1 MYLWS
6 NYLCQGSKA
15 QNFIQSKINQ
25 FVFLRED
32 CILLVYVDDIIAIS
46 RSVNV
51 MDNLV
56 VELKKEYAL
65 GDEGSL
71 TKYLGVDM
79 KENEDETLELR
90 QLNKF

>member
-1 MYLWS
+1 
-6 NYLCQGSKA
+6 
-15 QNFIQSKINQ
+15 
-25 FVFLRED
+25 
-32 CILLVYVDDIIAIS
+32 
-46 RSVNV
+46 